1 MLKISILLTQRL
13 QFGYLS
19 WRVKMTCAI
28 VVPYI
33 VEVSLKNHILLYIQ
47 IVLAIVLGLLWLRIF
62 AHATITNPFSGASA
76 ASLREYS
83 GIGF

>member
-1 MLKISILLTQRL
+1 
-13 QFGYLS
+13 
-19 WRVKMTCAI
+19 MTCAI

-47 IVLAIVLGLLWLRIF
+47 IVLAIVLGLLWLGFF

-76 ASLREYS
+76 ASL
-83 GIGF
+83 